1 MELPEVGA
9 FASMILPISSGS
21 ARRSVHAL
29 MALAALLVALT
40 SGCRHPGKSFEREMV
55 GTEAHAY
62 RFSLGDGSFVS
73 LRIWQP
79 SLDVTAKLVGPGGIS
94 VPIFDD
100 PCHRE
105 EPDRLV
111 WSAKTA
117 GEYRLIVKPQDPK
130 SPRGRYRLELRE
142 LRGSRSGDMERVAAE
157 REYEEGR
164 RSLCTQAASAQ
175 ARARLQKALR
185 LWKEQGEAADQVDAL
200 VQLVNN
206 FKSSGLTPL
215 TAMALSRR
223 ALKLAE
229 DAGYR
234 EGEAQALRA
243 VGNVYDLNGDKRA
256 DAVGYFNRSIGISR
270 SLRDDHQLGI
280 ALYSLGWDLYNLGQP
295 DPAMKALEES
305 RAILTRVGDLSQAS
319 QASIVIAYIFI
330 DRGETARAVES
341 YETARKL
348 TYSLNDSASD
358 ATVTYA
364 LALLYRGRG
373 ELEMAR
379 KLFEQSLALNVQIKN
394 AGNQAKCLQ
403 ALGSVYF
410 NLGDLHTALSK
421 YTQALEVLPKTEGK
435 DLRGRLLTNIGYIY
449 QEIGDTRG
457 ALAYYKGSLPVHQEA
472 KNDSGIALTLNNM
485 GVAYASLGDPRQGIN
500 LLNQALVIRHTIG
513 ERGAQAASLLEVGT
527 AYQKA
532 RDLRQAEESFRQ
544 ALELAE
550 KVESSALQAES
561 HFRLAA
567 LQSRE
572 GRLEPALKE
581 IRASIA
587 IVESLRSNVLG
598 DKLRN
603 MFFASKRAYY
613 ELFIDILMKLEA
625 LHAGQ
630 YQEAALEAS
639 EGARSR
645 GLLDLLAGGNINVQ
659 KGIDPSLKQREIE
672 LIASLSDLQN
682 KLGRAKAT
690 EAAALEHQLENIQ
703 TEMEDL
709 ASQIRLKNRQYAEV
723 RYPKPLHLKDIQAV
737 LDDRTALLQ
746 YFTAQ
751 DGTFLFVVTR
761 QGLESYRLPPREDLA
776 TQVMAIR
783 QTVQKRGKRQL
794 GRFEDLATRLYAELI
809 APAEGTLKKK
819 DHLLIAPDGPL
830 YLLPFEVLLTD
841 STPARSHGYGNL
853 PYLLRRFS
861 VSYVPSTS
869 VLQGLRAGRAPL
881 PDRVLAKKFV
891 GFADPVFSREAKSEV
906 SRGAGE
912 EPARQG
918 LERLNESGKEVQRI
932 ASLYPSKDVLLY
944 TGALATKANVQKVKA
959 ARQID
964 FATHGTLNETRPEL
978 SSLELT
984 DGRLTVY
991 EIFNLQLDAD
1001 IITLSACD
1009 TGLGHEVSG
1018 EGIVGMNR
1026 AFFYA
1031 GAKSLVV
1038 SLWPVSDRSTS
1049 DLMYDFYR
1057 HLGKSEEKREAL
1069 RRAKLAMIQSDRYAE
1084 PYYWAPLVLSGEPR

>member
-1 MELPEVGA
+1 
-9 FASMILPISSGS
+9 
-21 ARRSVHAL
+21 
-29 MALAALLVALT
+29 
-40 SGCRHPGKSFEREMV
+40 
-55 GTEAHAY
+55 
-62 RFSLGDGSFVS
+62 
-73 LRIWQP
+73 
-79 SLDVTAKLVGPGGIS
+79 
-94 VPIFDD
+94 
-100 PCHRE
+100 
-105 EPDRLV
+105 
-111 WSAKTA
+111 
-117 GEYRLIVKPQDPK
+117 
-130 SPRGRYRLELRE
+130 
-142 LRGSRSGDMERVAAE
+142 
-157 REYEEGR
+157 
-164 RSLCTQAASAQ
+164 
-175 ARARLQKALR
+175 
-185 LWKEQGEAADQVDAL
+185 
-200 VQLVNN
+200 
-206 FKSSGLTPL
+206 
-215 TAMALSRR
+215 
-223 ALKLAE
+223 
-229 DAGYR
+229 
-234 EGEAQALRA
+234 
-243 VGNVYDLNGDKRA
+243 
-256 DAVGYFNRSIGISR
+256 
-270 SLRDDHQLGI
+270 
-280 ALYSLGWDLYNLGQP
+280 
-295 DPAMKALEES
+295 
-305 RAILTRVGDLSQAS
+305 
-319 QASIVIAYIFI
+319 
-330 DRGETARAVES
+330 
-341 YETARKL
+341 
-348 TYSLNDSASD
+348 
-358 ATVTYA
+358 
-364 LALLYRGRG
+364 
-373 ELEMAR
+373 
-379 KLFEQSLALNVQIKN
+379 
-394 AGNQAKCLQ
+394 
-403 ALGSVYF
+403 
-410 NLGDLHTALSK
+410 LSK
-421 YTQALEVLPKTEGK
+421 YRQALEILPKRERK
-435 DLRGRLLTNIGYIY
+435 DLRARLLTNIGYIY
-449 QEIGDTRG
+449 QATGDPWQ
-457 ALAYYKGSLPVHQEA
+457 ALSYYKEALPIHREA
-472 KNDSGIALTLNNM
+472 QNNSGIALTLNNM

-500 LLNQALVIRHTIG
+500 LLNEALVIRHTIG

-550 KVESSALQAES
+550 KVESSALQAEG

-581 IRASIA
+581 IQASIA

-603 MFFASKRAYY
+603 TFFASKRAYY

-625 LHAGQ
+625 LHPGQ

-645 GLLDLLAGGNINVQ
+645 GLLDLLARGNIDVQ
-659 KGIDPSLKQREIE
+659 KGIDPGLKQREIE
-672 LIASLSDLQN
+672 LIARLSDLQN

-703 TEMEDL
+703 VEMEDL

-723 RYPKPLHLKDIQAV
+723 RYPTPLHLKDIQAA

-761 QGLESYRLPPREDLA
+761 QGLESHRLPPREELA
-776 TQVMAIR
+776 SQVMAIR
-783 QTVQKRGKRQL
+783 QMIQKRGKRQL
-794 GRFEDLATRLYAELI
+794 GRFEDLAARLYAELI
-809 APAEGTLKKK
+809 APAEGTLRTK
-819 DHLLIAPDGPL
+819 DRLLIAPDGPL
-830 YLLPFEVLLTD
+830 YLLPFEALLTG
-841 STPARSHGYGNL
+841 STPSRSQEYRDL

-861 VSYVPSTS
+861 ISYIPSAS
-869 VLQGLRAGRAPL
+869 VLQGLRSGRAPL
-881 PDRVLAKKFV
+881 PERAVAKKFV
-891 GFADPVFSREAKSEV
+891 GFADPVFSRDSKGEV

-1057 HLGKSEEKREAL
+1057 HLGKSEEKRDAL